1 MVKSMQPEEDGSVV
15 IEGLNLD
22 PSNHGLY
29 AARIVSQA
37 NDSKVVGGSL
47 VGPSKMA
54 YDKTTHQ
61 FKIKFDPLEEEIF
74 YVQDPKWLELFTRK
88 AQIDRIAYG
97 VASEERIR
105 VEQLVHVTRLP
116 VEYMPDPRVVKED
129 AHDAEQFERD
139 MKERAERAEAER
151 LVREAARLAKKE
163 EKMKRDAARQ

>member
-1 MVKSMQPEEDGSVV
+1 
-15 IEGLNLD
+15 
-22 PSNHGLY
+22 
-29 AARIVSQA
+29 
-37 NDSKVVGGSL
+37 
-47 VGPSKMA
+47 MA

-61 FKIKFDPLEEEIF
+61 FKIRFDPFEEEVF

-88 AQIDRIAYG
+88 AQIDKIGYG
-97 VASEERIR
+97 VASEEKIK

-163 EKMKRDAARQ
+163 EKMKRDAARA